1 MVAAARAA
9 GASEATVAALAEDAQ
24 IAKREAAE
32 GRPLGARLDSAR
44 ARVSRCAAKLA
55 TAEEAVA
62 VAKSQHEAA
71 EKELAES
78 RAAMAE
84 LEAEVA
90 QAPAPADGVEAGKA
104 TPNTLEEALA
114 EVARLHVAL
123 ASLRGES
130 TLDEVADAEFGDA
143 ELDDSG
149 SDSGSSPARDEHNA
163 TPAPA
168 RQAATDLQ
176 RSSASRIGS
185 ELDEVRDGRRTP
197 PRARAATGK
206 GASGS
211 SRGK

>member
-62 VAKSQHEAA
+62 VATWQHEAA

-90 QAPAPADGVEAGKA
+90 QAPAPPDGVEA
-104 TPNTLEEALA
+104 TPSTLEEALA

-123 ASLRGES
+123 ASLMGES

-163 TPAPA
+163 TPVPA
-168 RQAATDLQ
+168 RLAATDLQ
-176 RSSASRIGS
+176 RSSASRS
-185 ELDEVRDGRRTP
+185 S
-197 PRARAATGK
+197 AA
-206 GASGS
+206 
-211 SRGK
+211 